1 MADMPTTFWSGWII
15 VITVGSLSGL
25 LWLVFSVYFSNKSA
39 KEFKSPVWDEN
50 LQEGNN
56 PAPMWWF
63 WMILITLVFSVIY
76 LMLYPGLGSFSGALK
91 WSQSGRLE
99 RNLVLYAFEHSDLR
113 NNIIEMPLAEL
124 QQSEELMQSAHRV
137 FTQNCTACHGADGQG
152 QAMAFP
158 NLMDD
163 EWQWGSATADIDQSI
178 RHGRKAVMV
187 GWQAVLGD
195 EGVKEVVDY
204 VKNMSSPAD
213 SQLSDSKGS
222 ELYQQFCIGCHG
234 MEGEGNPALG
244 APSLVDDIWLYGNS
258 DEQLHHSIA
267 IGRNGHMP
275 AFENRLGDMEIKMLV
290 AWLTRQQ
297 DSK

>member
-1 MADMPTTFWSGWII
+1 MADMPTAFWSGWII

-25 LWLVFSVYFSNKSA
+25 LWLVFSVYYSNKSA
-39 KEFKSPVWDEN
+39 KDFKSPVWDES

-63 WMILITLVFSVIY
+63 WMILVALVFSVIY
-76 LMLYPGLGSFSGALK
+76 LILYPGLGSFSGALK
-91 WSQSGRLE
+91 WSQSGRLD
-99 RNLVLYAFEHSDLR
+99 RNLILYAYEHSDMKDR
-113 NNIIEMPLAEL
+113 IVQMPIEEL
-124 QQSEELMQSAHRV
+124 QQNDELMQSAHRL
-137 FTQNCTACHGADGQG
+137 FTQNCTACHGADGKG

-158 NLMDD
+158 DLMDN
-163 EWQWGSATADIDQSI
+163 EWQWGNAIADIDHSI
-178 RHGRKAVMV
+178 RYGRKAVMV

-195 EGVKEVVDY
+195 KGVTQVANY
-204 VKNMSSPAD
+204 VKAMSSLNDQPID
-213 SQLSDSKGS
+213 TKGM
-222 ELYQQFCIGCHG
+222 ELYQQFCIACHG

-244 APSLVDDIWLYGNS
+244 APSLMDDVWLYGNS

-290 AWLTRQQ
+290 AWLTRQ
-297 DSK
+297 